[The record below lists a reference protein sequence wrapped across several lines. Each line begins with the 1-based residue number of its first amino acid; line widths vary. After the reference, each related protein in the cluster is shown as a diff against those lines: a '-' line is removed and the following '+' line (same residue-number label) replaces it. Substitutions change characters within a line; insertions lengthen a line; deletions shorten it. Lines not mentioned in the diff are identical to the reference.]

1 MTNRPRGASGSSNP
15 YIAAASG
22 LRQRVYLADF
32 VGCSL
37 PRFGSIATF
46 DRGLLGT
53 ARVGSSN
60 AALAVGSAATCC
72 AGVCCSRTGR
82 AGTGVRGQ
90 RTGARTAASV
100 PRIGCR
106 TGRSS
111 QTDLQHPPAMSRAG
125 SPSGLTRL
133 GRVPPSPAQGTVGE
147 AHRPQPTSRAAGP
160 RQHGPGEV
168 GRSPRCRPPCGRG
181 MVEPAERTCRSGV
194 SEEVRHA
201 Q

>member
-1 MTNRPRGASGSSNP
+1 MTNRPRGASGSSTP
-15 YIAAASG
+15 TLPRRAGFGSGCIWPTSWAVACRGSAASPLSIAACWG
-22 LRQRVYLADF
+22 PLW
-32 VGCSL
+32 
-37 PRFGSIATF
+37 
-46 DRGLLGT
+46 
-53 ARVGSSN
+53 VGSSN